1 MKNNSLEVLLEQL
14 KEENDNLEEVLNQY
28 KIAIQKL
35 QNEINILKE
44 NK

>member
-1 MKNNSLEVLLEQL
+1 MEKNSLEELLEKL

-28 KIAIQKL
+28 KIAIQKI